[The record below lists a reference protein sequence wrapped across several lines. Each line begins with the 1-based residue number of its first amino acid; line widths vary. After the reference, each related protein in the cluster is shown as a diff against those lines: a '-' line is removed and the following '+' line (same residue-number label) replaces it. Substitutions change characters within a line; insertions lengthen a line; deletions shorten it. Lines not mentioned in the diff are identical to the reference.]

1 MKKKKREI
9 KETQGERVAGVVF
22 LVKEQGL
29 ETRKLRKI
37 LAKEEDRKVLRD
49 EGVAVVVRGVDA
61 SEGTMAEKK
70 KIDRR
75 RGESFWRDR

>member
-1 MKKKKREI
+1 MRPNED
-9 KETQGERVAGVVF
+9 VARCYHDNG
-22 LVKEQGL
+22 
-29 ETRKLRKI
+29 
-37 LAKEEDRKVLRD
+37 KEEDRKVLRD